1 MKINK
6 KLIIGTT
13 CVGVLLIAVVFI
25 QNANKTRQPEVA
37 KDVDQVSKTAA
48 DTSPAVHDSIE
59 KYISF
64 SLPKEWTK
72 KVSKAGGE
80 DYLTVYSPDYSYN
93 TTRKDD
99 GMRIVITRNKS
110 TTSPKEV
117 IPTII
122 QDSSK
127 YIPSIDRTIYAV
139 EIGGLTGYKYMVWND
154 MAYDVQYPHI
164 TLIDDDIQW
173 DFSFIVFDGT
183 SHRNEVDSFLSS
195 INFN

>member
-1 MKINK
+1 MKMNK
-6 KLIIGTT
+6 RLVIGAILL
-13 CVGVLLIAVVFI
+13 GVLLIALVFMPRVY
-25 QNANKTRQPEVA
+25 KTRQSEVA
-37 KDVDQVSKTAA
+37 TDVDQVSMTAT
-48 DTSPAVHDSIE
+48 DISPAVHDSIE

-80 DYLTVYSPDYSYN
+80 DYLTIYSPDYSYN

-99 GMRIVITRNKS
+99 GMRIVIMRNKA
-110 TTSPKEV
+110 TKSPKEV

-127 YIPSIDRTIYAV
+127 YIPSIDRTIYSV